1 MHIIDHL
8 ATFLHSVMIYIYIM
22 LISTACTR
30 ISIHTIIQC
39 AGLYISR
46 ENDYHLWVRHKE
58 VFVGILKIRYVC
70 VVGFDLVTP
79 ILATF
84 IPLASQV

>member
-1 MHIIDHL
+1 
-8 ATFLHSVMIYIYIM
+8 M

-46 ENDYHLWVRHKE
+46 ENDYHLWVRHNRSFCWYTQNQICLCSG
-58 VFVGILKIRYVC
+58 V
-70 VVGFDLVTP
+70 
-79 ILATF
+79 
-84 IPLASQV
+84 